1 MHAKLLQLRPTLCNP
16 MDCSLPGSSVHGIL
30 QARYWSGLLCP
41 PPGDLPDPGME
52 PMSLLSP
59 ALAGRFFTTRAT
71 REAPQMIILGSNQES
86 KHSSMHNSVYKN
98 TGSSLV
104 SFLIMSKEIQ
114 NFKQGLDYLKCE
126 TWRIK
131 QEFSPQI
138 RNMIVLEE

>member
-1 MHAKLLQLRPTLCNP
+1 MTVAH
-16 MDCSLPGSSVHGIL
+16 
-30 QARYWSGLLCP
+30 QAPLSTGFPRQEYWSELPCP
-41 PPGDLPDPGME
+41 CPGDLPHPGIE
-52 PMSLLSP
+52 SASLLSP